1 MTLARRITSVFTA
14 GLAVGVL
21 AGLALG
27 VIWARM
33 APRVPL
39 VVGPDTAR
47 PDGFQPAGY
56 LAADVTFGALAIV
69 AGIAVAVGLA
79 RMRREHLL
87 SVLGASLLAGAV
99 GTALM
104 WFVGEHLGA
113 VDIEGLSATLTQ
125 ETVVDAP
132 LRLSMPAVALLWP
145 IASTLVVVVL
155 AGFDAWREIRDEQD
169 D

>member
-1 MTLARRITSVFTA
+1 MTSARRITSVVTA
-14 GLAVGVL
+14 GLVMGVL

-27 VIWARM
+27 VIWARL

-39 VVGPDTAR
+39 VIGPDTKR
-47 PDGFQPAGY
+47 PDGFQPAEY
-56 LAADVTFGALAIV
+56 LAADVTFAALAIIAGV
-69 AGIAVAVGLA
+69 AIAVGLA

-87 SVLGASLLAGAV
+87 SVLGAALLAGV
-99 GTALM
+99 IGTTLM

-113 VDIEGLSATLTQ
+113 VDIEGLSATLTE

-132 LRLSMPAVALLWP
+132 LQLSMPAVALLWP

-155 AGFDAWREIRDEQD
+155 AGFDAWHEIRDED
-169 D
+169 RD